1 MLWPCDMLGR
11 SSRDRQRAVH
21 GGRPPPAD
29 RGRRSTAGTIHPTGP
44 LEWEAIHFPSSSLR
58 PLRNGKTLFYE
69 RIWPMARCNARP
81 KTRQIR
87 NEEVRKHGLLSASGN
102 CWGRTDH
109 NQSLSLQGSEPRAK
123 VVIGPRATGRGRYA
137 AAFRVFSWKPEPAE
151 PARRSGP

>member
-102 CWGRTDH
+102 CCEVLAVDRFGH
-109 NQSLSLQGSEPRAK
+109 GSLI
-123 VVIGPRATGRGRYA
+123 VVKHGRYRDV
-137 AAFRVFSWKPEPAE
+137 RVRSSVPEAP
-151 PARRSGP
+151 RI

>member
-1 MLWPCDMLGR
+1 MRSEMLWPCDMLGR

-102 CWGRTDH
+102 CWIGTLSHVLEILGCFHRVSVPLPLFIVPNAAH
-109 NQSLSLQGSEPRAK
+109 N
-123 VVIGPRATGRGRYA
+123 
-137 AAFRVFSWKPEPAE
+137 PAGACASPTLMRLLE
-151 PARRSGP
+151 AY